1 MKKYILPILAI
12 AGLTLSIFTVVRP
25 GHPACGRDG
34 RSSAFDT
41 SESPRDNRRGLIE
54 AKREN
59 IPLGT
64 VVAGVV
70 TEVYVKR
77 GDIVKKDSPCSAS
90 SPARIQS
97 ESIFAFSRFFYS
109 LPEQTAIPLHVGQQ
123 MDVYIEA
130 AKPPEGIQLEIDP
143 MSVTKPFE
151 DESRTAGGK
160 AKPSSP

>member
-1 MKKYILPILAI
+1 MTLTHFQQCDRSKPLNIHYECTHYEEIHTSHTRDRWSDIVDIYGLPP
-12 AGLTLSIFTVVRP
+12 P
-25 GHPACGRDG
+25 GHSACGRDG

-41 SESPRDNRRGLIE
+41 SESPRDSRHGLIE

-97 ESIFAFSRFFYS
+97 ESILAFSRFFI
-109 LPEQTAIPLHVGQQ
+109 LCL
-123 MDVYIEA
+123 
-130 AKPPEGIQLEIDP
+130 
-143 MSVTKPFE
+143 
-151 DESRTAGGK
+151 SRPRFRCT
-160 AKPSSP
+160 